1 MTYEQAM
8 KQLEELASKMEHSEI
23 GIDEMAEKLRE
34 AQHLIRYCKDRLYTA
49 DEAVQKILDAE
60 QAD

>member
-8 KQLEELASKMEHSEI
+8 KQLEELASKMERSEI

-34 AQHLIRYCKDRLYTA
+34 AQQLIRYCKDWLYTA